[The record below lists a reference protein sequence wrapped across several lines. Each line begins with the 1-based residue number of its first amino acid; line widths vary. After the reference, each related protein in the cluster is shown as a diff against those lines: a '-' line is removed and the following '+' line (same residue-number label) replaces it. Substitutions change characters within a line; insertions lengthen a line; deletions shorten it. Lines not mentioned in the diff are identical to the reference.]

1 MKAGVSLT
9 AAAAE
14 QELRAL
20 GNERDAAVLSRFF
33 KTGPG
38 EYGEGDVFLGVRVP
52 AIRGV
57 AGRYAGLPLR
67 SVTALLKSPYHECRL
82 LALLILVLQCEHSAE
97 DERRVRVE
105 AYLTHTQYINNW
117 DLVDLSADRI
127 LGAWL
132 FKRDRGL
139 LYVLADSSWLWDR
152 RIAMLTTL
160 HFIKRDDY
168 ADTLGIAACLLHDT
182 HDLIHKAVGWMLR
195 EVGKR
200 DQSVEEQFLKQHA
213 TGMPRTMLR
222 YAIER
227 FPEPLRQAYLAR

>member
-1 MKAGVSLT
+1 VKAGVSLT

-20 GNERDAAVLSRFF
+20 GNESDAAVLSRFF

-57 AGRYAGLPLR
+57 ARRYARLPLR
-67 SVTALLKSPYHECRL
+67 SVKALLKSPCHECRL

-105 AYLTHTQYINNW
+105 TYLTHTQYINNW

-132 FKRDRGL
+132 YTRDRGL

-168 ADTLGIAACLLHDT
+168 ADTLGIAARLLHDP

-200 DQSVEEQFLKQHA
+200 DRAVEERFLKQHA
-213 TGMPRTMLR
+213 GGMPRTMLR